1 MGIGKKVK
9 MYMNFTKFRLSA
21 LVILS
26 ALSGYL
32 FVGGNDGLEM
42 VYLMLGG
49 LLVTA
54 ASNGSNQ
61 IWERELDVLMNR
73 TGKRPLPT
81 GEMSVNEGLIV
92 IALCL
97 LPGLA
102 MLYQLNLASMLL
114 GLAAF
119 VSYVFIYTP
128 MKRISTWA
136 VFVGAFPGALPPMIG
151 AVAGTP
157 SGELGLVA
165 GVLFFVQFVWQFP
178 HFWAIAWVV
187 YDDYQQAGFSLLPSK
202 DGRTKG
208 SAFQIVVYSLALIP
222 FSLLPWLLE
231 WTSNITLIVAG
242 SCSILFFLQS
252 YKLFLSLKIADAKK
266 LMFASFIWLPIVQFL
281 YVFDRNLPE
290 IKQDLPGAKKEIS
303 GTSAALEAQNSH
315 FKIVCHTQNTIKN

>member
-32 FVGGNDGLEM
+32 FVGGHDGLEM
-42 VYLMLGG
+42 TYLMLGG

-97 LPGLA
+97 LPGLW
-102 MLYQLNLASMLL
+102 MLYQLNLGSMLL

-151 AVAGTP
+151 AVAG
-157 SGELGLVA
+157 SDSFGLVP

-208 SAFQIVVYSLALIP
+208 SAFQIMIYSLALIP
-222 FSLLPWLLE
+222 FSLLPWLMG
-231 WTSNITLIVAG
+231 WTSDITLIVAG

-252 YKLFLSLKIADAKK
+252 YKLFLSLTIADAKK
-266 LMFASFIWLPIVQFL
+266 LMFASFIWLPVVQFL
-281 YVFDRNLPE
+281 YVFDRKLPE
-290 IKQDLPGAKKEIS
+290 IMDALWQH
-303 GTSAALEAQNSH
+303 GTL
-315 FKIVCHTQNTIKN
+315 F